1 MARPA
6 VPVGHMEVREIQLD
20 QLVGQELKRQM
31 ERQNAKEE
39 LLNLDTSQVYD
50 KKMNKQLE
58 AALNYAYPYADD
70 TKLYTQMSVSELK
83 KQSQIGREEED
94 MGTWRES
101 MRKMENGHDGSL
113 EHGTQSEESENSS
126 TDDKTEK
133 NGRKGVFRGTAYH
146 RVLECLDL
154 TAVSDQKKLESGV
167 LDLYQRGFLT
177 EEAYE
182 SIFIWDIWKFL
193 ESSLGRRMALAQ
205 KEGKLHRER
214 QFMIG
219 IPASEMQNGP
229 KSEELVLIQGVI
241 DAYIEEEDGFILI
254 DYKTDRVPK
263 EEEAG
268 EKLLKERYQVQLD
281 YYGRALTQLTGKRV
295 KEKWIYSFGLRK
307 AVQLK

>member
-1 MARPA
+1 
-6 VPVGHMEVREIQLD
+6 
-20 QLVGQELKRQM
+20 
-31 ERQNAKEE
+31 
-39 LLNLDTSQVYD
+39 
-50 KKMNKQLE
+50 
-58 AALNYAYPYADD
+58 
-70 TKLYTQMSVSELK
+70 MS
-83 KQSQIGREEED
+83 
-94 MGTWRES
+94 
-101 MRKMENGHDGSL
+101 
-113 EHGTQSEESENSS
+113 
-126 TDDKTEK
+126 
-133 NGRKGVFRGTAYH
+133 
-146 RVLECLDL
+146 
-154 TAVSDQKKLESGV
+154 
-167 LDLYQRGFLT
+167 
-177 EEAYE
+177 
-182 SIFIWDIWKFL
+182 
-193 ESSLGRRMALAQ
+193 LAQ